1 MTTAFKIDEVV
12 LVTGLSGGGK
22 STAIRALED
31 AGFFCID
38 NLPVPLL
45 GKLVELFEASA
56 EHRRLAV
63 TVDIREP
70 RYLAEAPARV
80 AELRARG
87 VPLRVVF
94 LDASDAA
101 LQRRFSETRRRHPLA
116 PEGTISEAIAEERGA
131 LAALRALADE
141 VIDTSA
147 LNIHELKALLSG
159 RFASQGGVQLSV
171 DVTSF
176 GFRNGVPPQADLVF
190 DVRFLPNPHFV
201 PELRPRTGR
210 DPEVAA
216 YVLEHAETRELLA
229 KMTDLCT
236 FLLPR
241 YRREGKAYLTIAIG
255 CTGGKHRSV
264 ALARALAATLGGE
277 GISIRVSD
285 RDADRE

>member
-94 LDASDAA
+94 LDAADAA

-116 PEGTISEAIAEERGA
+116 PEGTISEAIAQERGK

-141 VIDTSA
+141 VIDTSS
-147 LNIHELKALLSG
+147 LNGHQLKALLSG
-159 RFASQGGVQLSV
+159 RFAPTGGVQLSV

-216 YVLEHAETRELLA
+216 YVLQHEETQELLA
-229 KMTDLCT
+229 KMTELCSW
-236 FLLPR
+236 LLPR

-264 ALARALAATLGGE
+264 ALARALAAKLGGE